1 MTADLPR
8 NAFDDALAS
17 LTSWEGSGGE
27 LAAAAQS
34 QRASQRL
41 WNRPLPASVMILIVA
56 LVGVLLV
63 AAMLPSLGKARASSR
78 RISSEMSV
86 PMTSVASGYGVL
98 DRAPPSRDQ
107 DAPALP
113 GAQGPGAERAV
124 IRKVSMDLE
133 VTDFRAAYA
142 KAALLVSEGQGEYLE
157 SSDQYG
163 SPEPTRGT
171 LVLRVRSERLSNVLN
186 DLRVLGI
193 VTNETMR
200 GEDVTEQMVDL
211 AARLRNE
218 RRIEEELLSL
228 MDARKDSPLKEI
240 IEVRNE
246 LNASRERIE
255 RLVAQSERL
264 SRSVALATILV
275 NLRGVDAPEEHKGIW
290 AEFVDRF
297 GRAWEEA
304 VGALLWSI
312 TAIVKVVVGGLVWW
326 LLLGLGVLGIRTLVR
341 ASARRAAIEP
351 APRLE

>member
-27 LAAAAQS
+27 LAAAAQA
-34 QRASQRL
+34 QRATQRF
-41 WNRPLPASVMILIVA
+41 WNVPLPTSIMILIVS

-63 AAMLPSLGKARASSR
+63 AAMLPSLGRARASAR
-78 RISSEMSV
+78 RVSSEMSV
-86 PMTSVASGYGVL
+86 PMSSAAKALESQATTQPARSSGIAGLPSVKE
-98 DRAPPSRDQ
+98 
-107 DAPALP
+107 P
-113 GAQGPGAERAV
+113 GSERAV

-133 VTDFRAAYA
+133 VTDLRAAFA

-171 LVLRVRSERLSNVLN
+171 MVLRVRGERLSSVLNVL
-186 DLRVLGI
+186 RALGN

-218 RRIEEELLSL
+218 RRIEQELLSL

-290 AEFVDRF
+290 AVFVDRLE
-297 GRAWEEA
+297 RAWEEA